1 MYEMKISSSFLMG
14 RRARRET
21 VRESKTMKAFGVQEW
36 FARARVGEKQSPTG
50 VLSGSVMRKAF
61 VDSYTS
67 HVSVA
72 RWETQAQV

>member
-14 RRARRET
+14 RKARRDT

-36 FARARVGEKQSPTG
+36 FARASVGEKQSPTG
-50 VLSGSVMRKAF
+50 VLSGSVTRKAF

-67 HVSVA
+67 YVSI
-72 RWETQAQV
+72 TS